1 MFDADTTLL
10 LRTIH
15 AEICEGL
22 PINEVGLRT
31 QVAVTILDTARQGPV
46 TADILKSAALAVLTK
61 NSRSGFGHLMSK
73 ER

>member
-1 MFDADTTLL
+1 MFDAETTLL

-22 PINEVGLRT
+22 AINEVELRT

-46 TADILKSAALAVLTK
+46 TAEILKSAALTVLK
-61 NSRSGFGHLMSK
+61 QNSRSGSSLYL
-73 ER
+73 E

>member
-22 PINEVGLRT
+22 PIDEVGLRT
-31 QVAVTILDTARQGPV
+31 AVTILDTARQGPV
-46 TADILKSAALAVLTK
+46 TADILKSAALTVLTK